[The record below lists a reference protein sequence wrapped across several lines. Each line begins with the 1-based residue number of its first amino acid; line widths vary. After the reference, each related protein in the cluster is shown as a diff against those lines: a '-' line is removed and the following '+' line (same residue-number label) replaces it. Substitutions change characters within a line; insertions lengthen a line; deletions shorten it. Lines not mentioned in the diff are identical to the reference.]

1 MSARLLHAPLLL
13 LLWQVAP
20 IDVPS
25 TGKLRVALGI
35 GGGRL
40 TSTTVSGSGVGCN
53 GEPITVS
60 EEVPDRYSSAGV
72 SVEAGLKPGVRLVA
86 AGGVI
91 RDGSRQIEGPF
102 GALQVVLER
111 EKFAI
116 GGGLATVGGEARTV
130 SPSLLV
136 RAGGANLQFRADY
149 RYPEA
154 TFGVTGWPRIGLELN
169 GGNPGKVRVFG
180 GVGFTPVYRERRR
193 SGVFMDVLIPV
204 GPEIDNHAGLSLHAF
219 LGDRRQRLTPRTFG
233 AGFWIQP

>member
-25 TGKLRVALGI
+25 NGRLRLALGV

-40 TSTTVSGSGVGCN
+40 TSTTHSQTGVGCN
-53 GEPITVS
+53 GEPTTVES
-60 EEVPDRYSSAGV
+60 EVPDPYSSVGV
-72 SVEAGLKPGVRLVA
+72 SVDAGLKPGMRLVA

-102 GALQVVLER
+102 GALQVVVER
-111 EKFAI
+111 EKFAV
-116 GGGLATVGGEARTV
+116 GAGLATIGGEARTV
-130 SPSLLV
+130 SPSLLLRV
-136 RAGGANLQFRADY
+136 GGSDLQFRADY

-154 TFGVTGWPRIGLELN
+154 TFGLSGWPRIGLELN
-169 GGNPGKVRVFG
+169 GGNPGKIRVFG
-180 GVGFTPVYRERRR
+180 GVGRAPVHREGHRT
-193 SGVFMDVLIPV
+193 GGFVDVFIPI
-204 GPEIDNHAGLSLHAF
+204 GPEIDRHAGISLHAF
-219 LGDRRQRLTPRTFG
+219 IGDRRQRLTPRTFG